1 MKKILIILICLLLF
15 IPTLVLAHPGRTD
28 ASGCHTCR
36 TNCAKWG
43 LSNGEYHC
51 HGGSKNSTSSSKNT
65 VKTTKEKIKSSDNT
79 LKSISIDGES
89 IKINDT
95 MKYSSFNEDVDIK
108 IETNDSKAK
117 YDFKNRKLDLD
128 DNIFMIKVT
137 AENGAVK
144 YYTLIVKRE
153 KLSNNTN
160 IKVKINDKNIN
171 FNKDNANINVS
182 CDTENIN
189 YEVITEDKNTKVDI
203 QKEDKLNF
211 GDNNVVF
218 NVTAQDGTTKKYNVN
233 IHRLSEKENNNDRNK
248 LFGVIIL
255 TGLGLFTYN
264 KYKKI
269 SNY

>member
-1 MKKILIILICLLLF
+1 MVVQKN
-15 IPTLVLAHPGRTD
+15 TT
-28 ASGCHTCR
+28 S
-36 TNCAKWG
+36 
-43 LSNGEYHC
+43 SNNNRS
-51 HGGSKNSTSSSKNT
+51 SKRNNSSSSSKNT
-65 VKTTKEKIKSSDNT
+65 VKTTKERIKSSDNT
-79 LKSISIDGES
+79 LKSIIVDEEN
-89 IKINDT
+89 IKIADT
-95 MKYSSFNEDVDIK
+95 MKCNTFNENVNIK
-108 IETNDSKAK
+108 IETKDSKAK

-137 AENGAVK
+137 AENGAIK
-144 YYTLIVKRE
+144 YYTLIVNRK

-171 FNKDNANINVS
+171 FNKDNASINVS
-182 CDTENIN
+182 SGTEDIT
-189 YEVITEDKNTKVDI
+189 YEVITEDNNTKVDI

-211 GDNNVVF
+211 GDNNIVF
-218 NVTAQDGTTKKYNVN
+218 KVTAQDGTTKKYNVN
-233 IHRLSEKENNNDRNK
+233 VYRLSEEEKKNNDGNK